1 MKEIV
6 FAGSGGQGVLTSGL
20 IISDIAASEGI
31 NVTWVPSYGSAMR
44 GGTANCTV
52 KYCAENYIYNPSQEA
67 PDLLLAM
74 NEPSL
79 LKFLPIVAPGG
90 TVLIG
95 DTVELPEGARQD
107 VTYVKVNCTEIAT
120 GLGNPKG
127 ANIVM
132 TGAIVKL
139 MGDQPRVELF
149 ARQKTPGGAGHG
161 QSAVHVLLN
170 TLLTQSPSQ
179 KIGFVLGGELQVHEH
194 IIVDIVPDGQGA
206 GLPFRRF
213 L

>member
-44 GGTANCTV
+44 GGSANCTV

-139 MGDQPRVELF
+139 MGDFTHDAAVAAMNHMFAKKGKSKFNEANAKAFDAGYNAVE
-149 ARQKTPGGAGHG
+149 
-161 QSAVHVLLN
+161 AVAAASCV
-170 TLLTQSPSQ
+170 
-179 KIGFVLGGELQVHEH
+179 
-194 IIVDIVPDGQGA
+194 
-206 GLPFRRF
+206 R
-213 L
+213 

>member
-1 MKEIV
+1 
-6 FAGSGGQGVLTSGL
+6 
-20 IISDIAASEGI
+20 
-31 NVTWVPSYGSAMR
+31 MR

-139 MGDQPRVELF
+139 MGDFTHDAAVTAMNHMFAKKGKSKFNEANAKAFDAGYNAVE
-149 ARQKTPGGAGHG
+149 
-161 QSAVHVLLN
+161 AVAAASCV
-170 TLLTQSPSQ
+170 
-179 KIGFVLGGELQVHEH
+179 
-194 IIVDIVPDGQGA
+194 
-206 GLPFRRF
+206 R
-213 L
+213 

>member
-1 MKEIV
+1 MKEII

-31 NVTWVPSYGSAMR
+31 HVTWVPSYGSAMR

-52 KYCAENYIYNPSQEA
+52 KYSNDGYIYNPSPET

-79 LKFLPIVAPGG
+79 IKFLPTVAPGG

-95 DTVELPEGARQD
+95 DTVEIPD
-107 VTYVKVNCTEIAT
+107 VTYIKVNCTEIAT
-120 GLGNPKG
+120 SLGNAKG

-132 TGAIVKL
+132 TGAIIKL
-139 MGDQPRVELF
+139 MGDFTHDAAVEAMNHMF
-149 ARQKTPGGAGHG
+149 AKKGKSKFNESNARAFNAGFN
-161 QSAVHVLLN
+161 AV
-170 TLLTQSPSQ
+170 
-179 KIGFVLGGELQVHEH
+179 
-194 IIVDIVPDGQGA
+194 
-206 GLPFRRF
+206 
-213 L
+213 

>member
-52 KYCAENYIYNPSQEA
+52 KYCAENYIYNPSQEQ

-79 LKFLPIVAPGG
+79 HMFLPIVAPGG
-90 TVLIG
+90 TVLVG
-95 DTVELPEGARQD
+95 DTVTIPEDARQD
-107 VTYVKVNCTEIAT
+107 VTYVHVNCTEIAT
-120 GLGNPKG
+120 SLGNPKG
-127 ANIVM
+127 ANVVM

-139 MGDQPRVELF
+139 MGDFSREAAVAAMNHMFEKKGKGKFNESNAKAFDAGYNAVECLNDVSC
-149 ARQKTPGGAGHG
+149 AR
-161 QSAVHVLLN
+161 
-170 TLLTQSPSQ
+170 
-179 KIGFVLGGELQVHEH
+179 
-194 IIVDIVPDGQGA
+194 
-206 GLPFRRF
+206 
-213 L
+213 